1 MELSVLTMT
10 SSQITVF
17 TGRFGSG
24 KTEIAVNY
32 ALDLVQQG
40 QSPLL
45 IDLDIVTPYFRT
57 RDRADDLASLGVEV
71 IAPYPAG
78 QHIDI
83 PAINPQ
89 IRGTI
94 EQRERPVVI
103 DLGGDPQGS
112 RALAQFAE
120 LLPERDLAV
129 CFVVNPYRP
138 FMDSVPGIED
148 AIHEIEASAKI
159 IVSHLVSNPNMMSES
174 TIQLFHQGHALVRQ
188 ASRTLGL
195 PIAFAAAGVK
205 VAEQIDREALNTR
218 LLTIDRFF
226 LMLDTPG

>member
-1 MELSVLTMT
+1 LTMT

-32 ALDLVQQG
+32 ALDLARQG

-57 RDRADDLASLGVEV
+57 RDRAEDLASLGVEV
-71 IAPYPAG
+71 VAPYPAG
-78 QHIDI
+78 QHIHI

-89 IRGTI
+89 IRGAI

-120 LLPERDLAV
+120 LMPRRSLAV

-138 FMDSVPGIED
+138 FMDSVPGIRD
-148 AIHEIEASAKI
+148 AIHEIEASAKVA
-159 IVSHLVSNPNMMSES
+159 VSHLISNPNLMSES
-174 TIQLFHQGHALVRQ
+174 TLELFHQGHTLVQEASQALD
-188 ASRTLGL
+188 L
-195 PIAFAAAGVK
+195 PIAFAVAGAQL
-205 VAEQIDREALNTR
+205 AEQLKREANGIP

-226 LMLDTPG
+226 LMLDTSG

>member
-1 MELSVLTMT
+1 MK

-32 ALDLVQQG
+32 ALDLARQG

-71 IAPYPAG
+71 VAPYPAG
-78 QHIDI
+78 QHIHI

-89 IRGTI
+89 IRGAI

-120 LLPERDLAV
+120 LMPQRDLAV

-138 FMDSVPGIED
+138 FMDSVPGIRD
-148 AIHEIEASAKI
+148 AIHEIETSAKVA
-159 IVSHLVSNPNMMSES
+159 VSHLISNPNLMSES
-174 TIQLFHQGHALVRQ
+174 TLELFHQGHTLVQEASQALD
-188 ASRTLGL
+188 L
-195 PIAFAAAGVK
+195 PIAFAVAG
-205 VAEQIDREALNTR
+205 ARLAGQLNREEKGIQ
-218 LLTIDRFF
+218 LLTIERFF
-226 LMLDTPG
+226 LMLDTSG

>member
-1 MELSVLTMT
+1 MK

-32 ALDLVQQG
+32 ALDLARQG

-71 IAPYPAG
+71 VAPYPAG
-78 QHIDI
+78 QHIHI

-89 IRGTI
+89 IRGAI

-120 LLPERDLAV
+120 LMPQRDLAV

-138 FMDSVPGIED
+138 FMDSVPGIRD
-148 AIHEIEASAKI
+148 AIHEIEASAKVA
-159 IVSHLVSNPNMMSES
+159 VSHLISNPNLMSES
-174 TIQLFHQGHALVRQ
+174 TLELFHQGHTLVQEASQALD
-188 ASRTLGL
+188 L
-195 PIAFAAAGVK
+195 PIAFAVAG
-205 VAEQIDREALNTR
+205 ARLAGQLNREEKGIQ
-218 LLTIDRFF
+218 LLTIERFF
-226 LMLDTPG
+226 LMLDTSG

>member
-1 MELSVLTMT
+1 MK

-32 ALDLVQQG
+32 ALDLARQG

-71 IAPYPAG
+71 VAPYPAG
-78 QHIDI
+78 QHIHI

-89 IRGTI
+89 IRGAI

-120 LLPERDLAV
+120 LMPQRDLAV

-138 FMDSVPGIED
+138 FMDSVSGIRD
-148 AIHEIEASAKI
+148 AIHEIEASAKVA
-159 IVSHLVSNPNMMSES
+159 VSHLISNPNLMSES
-174 TIQLFHQGHALVRQ
+174 TLELFHQGHTLVQEASQALD
-188 ASRTLGL
+188 L
-195 PIAFAAAGVK
+195 PIAFAVAG
-205 VAEQIDREALNTR
+205 ARLAGQLNREEKGIQ
-218 LLTIDRFF
+218 LLTIERFF
-226 LMLDTPG
+226 LMLDTSG

>member
-1 MELSVLTMT
+1 MTTT

-32 ALDLVQQG
+32 ALDLARHG
-40 QSPLL
+40 LSPLL

-57 RDRADDLASLGVEV
+57 RDRADDLLSLGVEV
-71 IAPYPAG
+71 VAPYPAG
-78 QHIDI
+78 QHIHI
-83 PAINPQ
+83 PAISPQ
-89 IRGTI
+89 IRGAI

-112 RALAQFAE
+112 RALAQFSE
-120 LLPERDLAV
+120 LLPQQDLDV

-138 FMDSVPGIED
+138 FMDSVSGIRD

-159 IVSHLVSNPNMMSES
+159 VVSHLVSNPNMMSES
-174 TIQLFHQGHALVRQ
+174 TLQLFHQGHALVQQ
-188 ASRTLGL
+188 ASQALDL
-195 PIAFAAAGVK
+195 PIAFAVASARL
-205 VAEQIDREALNTR
+205 AEQLDLDTLNTG